1 MKRNISIAL
10 VVALIVTVLSVF
22 ATAASIETV
31 EIAFTPP
38 SVGQAYGDTNVS
50 VTNRQDVFASVVYFL
65 AVDSLEE
72 LKQQSKTEIDTFL
85 RANGFATV
93 ADNKQNIIV
102 ISLYFESDT
111 LSTIPTM
118 WVSGGTYEGALQFDA
133 QTIYAY
139 VSFTPTTS
147 GTSSATTSNNV
158 KDVNVTYVPGVP
170 SANIYSVDITWGS
183 MEFTY
188 TAASEG
194 TWNPST
200 HKFDNKVASS
210 WSCEE
215 NANMITIT
223 NHSNMSITAAL
234 SFSPV
239 DSFSKLTS
247 SFKDTSDNALTDSSL
262 RIASAVGSNTDKAP
276 SASVY
281 LELSGD
287 IADPFAE
294 KTKCGTVTVTI
305 QQN

>member
-38 SVGQAYGDTNVS
+38 SVDQTSGDTNVS
-50 VTNRQDVFASVVYFL
+50 VTNRQDISASVVYFL

-72 LKQQSKTEIDTFL
+72 LTSKTKDNVDLYLGENASSSIESNSDYIAIVSLSGTDDTF
-85 RANGFATV
+85 V
-93 ADNKQNIIV
+93 NIPQIAV
-102 ISLYFESDT
+102 T
-111 LSTIPTM
+111 
-118 WVSGGTYEGALQFDA
+118 GGTYEGALQVGEKNDVL
-133 QTIYAY
+133 Y
-139 VSFTPTTS
+139 VYIVFTP
-147 GTSSATTSNNV
+147 TTSNNV

-194 TWNPST
+194 TGNPST

-215 NANMITIT
+215 NANKITVT
-223 NHSNMSITAAL
+223 NHSNTAITAAL

-262 RIASAVGSNTDKAP
+262 RIESAVGSNTNNAP
-276 SASVY
+276 SASAY

-287 IADPFAE
+287 IDEPLTE